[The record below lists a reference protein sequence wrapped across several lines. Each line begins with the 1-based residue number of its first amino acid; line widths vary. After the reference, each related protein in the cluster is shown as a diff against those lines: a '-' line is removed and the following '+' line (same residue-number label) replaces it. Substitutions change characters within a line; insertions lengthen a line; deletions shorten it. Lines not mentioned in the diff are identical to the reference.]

1 MQHDSNAPK
10 PECAGASNQKHL
22 GRPPHGLF
30 QAELKRLRAAS
41 LPELA
46 EYFTTAEISQKLKI
60 STKQVIRFFEGRV
73 GVLNLGGERRPTRT
87 DKRSKYS
94 ILRISYPA
102 LMQFLAEHQ
111 A

>member
-1 MQHDSNAPK
+1 MRRRQQ
-10 PECAGASNQKHL
+10 PEASTPATPRVVPGLTESTSPAG
-22 GRPPHGLF
+22 
-30 QAELKRLRAAS
+30 

-46 EYFTTAEISQKLKI
+46 EYFTPAEVSQRLKI

-102 LMQFLAEHQ
+102 LEQFLSEHQ

>member
-1 MQHDSNAPK
+1 MRRRQQ
-10 PECAGASNQKHL
+10 PETSTPATQRL
-22 GRPPHGLF
+22 VPGLT
-30 QAELKRLRAAS
+30 ESTSS
-41 LPELA
+41 LIRSALE
-46 EYFTTAEISQKLKI
+46 EYFTPAEVSKRLKI
-60 STKQVIRFFEGRV
+60 STKQVIRFFEGRA

-94 ILRISYPA
+94 ILRISHPA

>member
-1 MQHDSNAPK
+1 MRARQQPRE
-10 PECAGASNQKHL
+10 PEPATTIEQQSA
-22 GRPPHGLF
+22 
-30 QAELKRLRAAS
+30 
-41 LPELA
+41 LA
-46 EYFTTAEISQKLKI
+46 EYFTPAEVSQRLKI

>member
-1 MQHDSNAPK
+1 MRRRRQPEASRPAIPNVAPG
-10 PECAGASNQKHL
+10 ESTS
-22 GRPPHGLF
+22 
-30 QAELKRLRAAS
+30 AAS

-46 EYFTTAEISQKLKI
+46 EYFTPAEVSKRLKI
-60 STKQVIRFFEGRV
+60 STKQVIRFFEGRA

-94 ILRISYPA
+94 ILRISYLA

>member
-1 MQHDSNAPK
+1 MRRRQQ
-10 PECAGASNQKHL
+10 PEASNPAATGAVP
-22 GRPPHGLF
+22 GRT
-30 QAELKRLRAAS
+30 KSTSAATG
-41 LPELA
+41 PELA
-46 EYFTTAEISQKLKI
+46 EYFTPAEISQKLKI
-60 STKQVIRFFEGRV
+60 STKQVIRFFGGRA

-102 LMQFLAEHQ
+102 LMQFLSEHQ

>member
-1 MQHDSNAPK
+1 MRRRLQ
-10 PECAGASNQKHL
+10 PEASGPATPWAVP
-22 GRPPHGLF
+22 GRTEAASG
-30 QAELKRLRAAS
+30 AS

-46 EYFTTAEISQKLKI
+46 EYFTPAEVSQKLKI
-60 STKQVIRFFEGRV
+60 STKQVIRFFEGRA

-102 LMQFLAEHQ
+102 LVQFLSEHQ

>member
-1 MQHDSNAPK
+1 MRKRQQPGTSTPATPWAV
-10 PECAGASNQKHL
+10 P
-22 GRPPHGLF
+22 GLT
-30 QAELKRLRAAS
+30 ESTSAAS

-46 EYFTTAEISQKLKI
+46 EYFTPAEVSQKLKI
-60 STKQVIRFFEGRV
+60 STKQVIRFFEGRP

-94 ILRISYPA
+94 ILRISHPA
-102 LMQFLAEHQ
+102 LVQFLAEHQ

>member
-1 MQHDSNAPK
+1 MRRREQ
-10 PECAGASNQKHL
+10 PEASRPASPRVVPHESTSAAG
-22 GRPPHGLF
+22 
-30 QAELKRLRAAS
+30 

-46 EYFTTAEISQKLKI
+46 EYFTPAEVSQKLKI
-60 STKQVIRFFEGRV
+60 STKQVIRFFEGRA

-94 ILRISYPA
+94 ILRISHPA
-102 LMQFLAEHQ
+102 LLQFLSEHQ

>member
-1 MQHDSNAPK
+1 MRRRQQ
-10 PECAGASNQKHL
+10 PEASTPATPRVVPHQSTSAAG
-22 GRPPHGLF
+22 
-30 QAELKRLRAAS
+30 

-46 EYFTTAEISQKLKI
+46 EYFTPAEVSKRLKI
-60 STKQVIRFFEGRV
+60 STKQVIRFFEGQA

-94 ILRISYPA
+94 ILRISHPA
-102 LMQFLAEHQ
+102 LVQFLAEHQ